1 MEIIDCYLGSVPD
14 SAPDFDLMGPD
25 GRNPVR
31 YRANSHRSLKSN
43 ESHDSRS
50 NQGPELEIEDD
61 LIGRLSLDN
70 QSSDDVMLPTVSF
83 RGMYFHVIVLYLKA
97 GAFVRKSTSQK
108 LYESVQQPP
117 EISTLKKRM
126 YENPEALV
134 SQFIENIDVPNLI
147 SE

>member
-1 MEIIDCYLGSVPD
+1 
-14 SAPDFDLMGPD
+14 MGPD

-70 QSSDDVMLPTVSF
+70 QSSDDVILPTVRF
-83 RGMYFHVIVLYLKA
+83 FY
-97 GAFVRKSTSQK
+97 
-108 LYESVQQPP
+108 
-117 EISTLKKRM
+117 
-126 YENPEALV
+126 
-134 SQFIENIDVPNLI
+134 LI
-147 SE
+147 SFVIFLF

>member
-83 RGMYFHVIVLYLKA
+83 RGMYFHVIFFVFEGWCFCEKIYLPKA
-97 GAFVRKSTSQK
+97 
-108 LYESVQQPP
+108 L
-117 EISTLKKRM
+117 
-126 YENPEALV
+126 
-134 SQFIENIDVPNLI
+134 
-147 SE
+147 